1 MNKQDLYFSRRSD
14 FVLAALI
21 VSSILFLNW
30 LYLPPASPRE
40 ASLSTSRREVT
51 GIGLRGEYFNNSD
64 LTDHIITRIDPNI
77 NFNWGNKSPGWP
89 IGRDNFSVRWTGQ
102 IKPRFSEAYTFYTFE
117 NDGVRLWI
125 NDELIINSWTDHPY
139 TAKSRGSINLIG
151 GAKYKIKAEYFESTG
166 RAAIRL
172 LWSSPSQS
180 AEIVPQSS
188 FYPSWPEQQVYL
200 RPINDSPEQ
209 EWDCYNNYLGSTAN
223 NYPNV
228 NEELADDA
236 LSFCR
241 KYISSIFNSGKR
253 NIYKLTKVA
262 NLGTIND
269 ISVIARGRKDNI
281 NDFPVNLKIGIRDPS
296 KSLLE
301 FDGDKEFAVDNA
313 WRDYEVSF
321 GPTNPI
327 TGKVWTEEDIN
338 NLEIF
343 HKLGSI
349 PSLFGEKLV
358 VTQIYARITYT
369 PNTQIIN

>member
-1 MNKQDLYFSRRSD
+1 MNKQDLDFSRRSD

-21 VSSILFLNW
+21 VSGILFLNW
-30 LYLPPASPRE
+30 LYLPPISPRE

-102 IKPRFSEAYTFYTFE
+102 IKPRFSETYTFYTFE

-125 NDELIINSWTDHPY
+125 NDELIINSWASHPY
-139 TAKSRGSINLIG
+139 TAKSRGSINLVG

-166 RAAIRL
+166 HAAIRL
-172 LWSSPSQS
+172 LWSSSSQP

-188 FYPSWPEQQVYL
+188 FYPSWPEQQIYL
-200 RPINDSPEQ
+200 RPVNDSPEQ
-209 EWDCYNNYLGSTAN
+209 EWDCYNSYLGSTPN

-241 KYISSIFNSGKR
+241 KHISSIFNSGKR
-253 NIYKLTKVA
+253 NIYKLPKVA
-262 NLGTIND
+262 NLGVIND

-281 NDFPVNLKIGIRDPS
+281 NDFPVNLKIGLRDPS

-301 FDGDKEFAVDNA
+301 FDGDKEFAVDNV

-327 TGKVWTEEDIN
+327 TGEAWTEDDVN

-358 VTQIYARITYT
+358 VTQIYAGITYT
-369 PNTQIIN
+369 PQPK